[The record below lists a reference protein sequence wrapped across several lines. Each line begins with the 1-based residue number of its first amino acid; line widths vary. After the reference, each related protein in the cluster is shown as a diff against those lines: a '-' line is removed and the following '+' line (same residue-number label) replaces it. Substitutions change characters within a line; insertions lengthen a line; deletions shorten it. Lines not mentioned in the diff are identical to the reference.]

1 MEVGRGYRTAQPVW
15 LGGDMRFEGR
25 PPAYIMLSNNGFFT
39 YERFQLPFG
48 NEILDH
54 YDLINN
60 RAVFEWSAAIQV
72 GGHDF
77 GIKVR
82 QRPLYFS
89 PDNNFEVLMV
99 DNFGNAGRW
108 NYAIRQEEQAW
119 GQTGIHLNNPN
130 AVELSPAFS
139 PFARFELRTVSYH
152 QEPAGR

>member
-1 MEVGRGYRTAQPVW
+1 MERGRGYRTAQPVW

-25 PPAYIMLSNNGFFT
+25 PPVYILMSNNGFFI
-39 YERFQLPFG
+39 YEGFLLPFG
-48 NEILDH
+48 NDKLDH
-54 YDLINN
+54 VDLINN
-60 RAVFEWSAAIQV
+60 GKVFQWSAAIKV

-108 NYAIRQEEQAW
+108 NYAIRQEDQAW
-119 GQTGIHLNNPN
+119 GLGGFDLFNPN
-130 AVELSPAFS
+130 QVEVSPGFAFR
-139 PFARFELRTVSYH
+139 ARFALRVVGYH
-152 QEPAGR
+152 DEP

>member
-25 PPAYIMLSNNGFFT
+25 PPAYVLVTNDSVFVWNNFELF
-39 YERFQLPFG
+39 FG
-48 NEILDH
+48 NDILDH

-60 RAVFEWSAAIQV
+60 RAAFEWSKALVI

-77 GIKVR
+77 GIKIR

-99 DNFGNAGRW
+99 DNFGGAARW
-108 NYAIRQEEQAW
+108 NYSVRQEEYAW
-119 GQTGIHLNNPN
+119 GNLGITLNNPN
-130 AVELSPAFS
+130 QVEVTPSFS
-139 PFARFELRTVSYH
+139 GRAHFGLLPVSYRS
-152 QEPAGR
+152 EP